1 MEISKKSLRTILLG
15 AVGCVVLYWLLHE
28 TDRVSVFFKG
38 VMQLLNPF
46 LVGGCLA
53 FILNVPMRAIEK
65 QLRRI
70 PWMRLHRP
78 IAILLTLLLLVMI
91 LVMVFYMLIP
101 QLQETLMTLGK
112 QLPIFFERTQ
122 TMITKALEDNPEM
135 LQWFLENTD
144 FQNYDWASIVKH
156 AVDLLGQ
163 GLAKV
168 LDGAVSAVGGV
179 INGIWSIF
187 LAGVFSMYCLSGKET
202 LARQGRY
209 LIYCLLPEKWADEV
223 IRVLRLANSTFS
235 SFISGQCVEVVIL
248 GSLFV
253 VGMSIFKMP
262 YIPLVSVLV
271 AITAFIPVVG
281 AWVGCI
287 LGTFFIL
294 VNDPMQAFWFVILFL
309 VLQQIENNLI
319 YPRVVGTSIGLPSMW
334 VLVAVTV
341 GGELMGVAGML
352 LMIPLTSVVYTL
364 VREYSR
370 GRLAHRGIPAE
381 KLSPQPP
388 ELKSKLKEKR
398 EVAKQKRQAKNAE
411 HTDAADGSKGTE

>member
-1 MEISKKSLRTILLG
+1 MELSKKSLRTIFFG
-15 AVGCVVLYWLLHE
+15 AIGCVVLYWLLHE

-38 VMQLLNPF
+38 LLNLLNPF
-46 LVGGCLA
+46 LIGGCLA

-65 QLRRI
+65 RLRRI
-70 PWMRLHRP
+70 PWMRWHRP
-78 IAILLTLLLLVMI
+78 VAIMLTLLLLVMI

-112 QLPIFFERTQ
+112 QLPGFFDRTQ
-122 TMITKALEDNPEM
+122 KMITKALEDNPEM

-144 FQNYDWASIVKH
+144 FQSYNWPAIVKH

-163 GLAKV
+163 GLGKV
-168 LDGAVSAVGGV
+168 LDGAVTAVGGV
-179 INGIWSIF
+179 ISGIWSIF
-187 LAGVFSMYCLSGKET
+187 LAGVFAMYCLSGKEN
-202 LARQGRY
+202 LARQGRSV
-209 LIYCLLPEKWADEV
+209 IYCLFPEKWADEV
-223 IRVLRLANSTFS
+223 IRILRLANSTFS

-253 VGMSIFKMP
+253 VGMSIFGMP

-281 AWVGCI
+281 AWLGCV
-287 LGTFFIL
+287 LGAFFIL
-294 VNDPMQAFWFVILFL
+294 VNDPVQAFWFVILFL

-352 LMIPLTSVVYTL
+352 LMIPLTSVLYTL
-364 VREYSR
+364 AKEYAQICLTR
-370 GRLAHRGIPAE
+370 RKIPSE
-381 KLSPQPP
+381 KLRPQPP
-388 ELKSKLKEKR
+388 ELKSKLKEKH
-398 EVAKQKRQAKNAE
+398 EVAKQKRQAKE
-411 HTDAADGSKGTE
+411 HNEQDNG